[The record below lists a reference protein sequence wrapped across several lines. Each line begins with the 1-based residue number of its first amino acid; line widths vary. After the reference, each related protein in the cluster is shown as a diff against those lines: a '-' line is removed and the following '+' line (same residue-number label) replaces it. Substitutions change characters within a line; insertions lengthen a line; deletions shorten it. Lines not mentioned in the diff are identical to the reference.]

1 MMVFLAALP
10 LATRAAVAL
19 AVLLFLAFL
28 AALAAHVTF
37 FWRRASARAV
47 GMRNGGGETM
57 GASGEVGVVRAR
69 FEPRSLRAS
78 VEARRLALGGV
89 AGWGVP
95 GGALPG
101 WMATGALPPPLWHHW
116 CQHHL
121 QRATRQTRHPSV
133 VHRTVEGL
141 LFSLTRLIW
150 QRTQR
155 AFPLSPPSHLHGFP
169 FSCGKQAKA
178 PVSRAAGSPS
188 SYYSAYAAL
197 SGAHFALSRW
207 LWDSS

>member
-1 MMVFLAALP
+1 MVFLAALP

-121 QRATRQTRHPSV
+121 QRATRQTRHP
-133 VHRTVEGL
+133 
-141 LFSLTRLIW
+141 
-150 QRTQR
+150 
-155 AFPLSPPSHLHGFP
+155 
-169 FSCGKQAKA
+169 
-178 PVSRAAGSPS
+178 
-188 SYYSAYAAL
+188 
-197 SGAHFALSRW
+197 
-207 LWDSS
+207 D